1 MNELRCY
8 NYLKSFS
15 GLKLSNAV
23 KQSIGK
29 FEVSRDSRTVEF
41 EKSSMRFQSQF
52 SSSAKKK
59 KLNEAKVAKSLG
71 TFMAKS
77 YSFWSKIG
85 NFNQTQPLQ
94 TLK

>member
-1 MNELRCY
+1 MNELRGY

-41 EKSSMRFQSQF
+41 EKSSMRF
-52 SSSAKKK
+52 
-59 KLNEAKVAKSLG
+59 
-71 TFMAKS
+71 
-77 YSFWSKIG
+77 
-85 NFNQTQPLQ
+85 
-94 TLK
+94 